1 MALELGRTVAE
12 LEQQLGSGELTE
24 WIAFDSI
31 EPFGAAR
38 SNWPSANLAAMF
50 ANLHRKKGTAPNKP
64 KDFLWGAK
72 DETKERQTQT
82 TFALMDS
89 MAVDKKDGPNKT

>member
-1 MALELGRTVAE
+1 MALELGKTVAE

-38 SNWPSANLAAMF
+38 ANWPSANLAAIV
-50 ANLHRKKGTAPNKP
+50 ANYLRMKGKPLRNP

-72 DETKERQTQT
+72 DATKQRQTET
-82 TFALMDS
+82 TFSMMDS
-89 MAVDKKDGPNKT
+89 MAVDKKDGSDKT